1 MTTRANIY
9 PLNTTTPVQ
18 LTREPYYNVGSG
30 AFVLG
35 ELSRGFFGSTDFEIW
50 SAETGGTQLTEGVD
64 YTLGGLNSYYTALA
78 GQSVYTTATISNVSY
93 QSGPIYITYK
103 TIGTFTSAPFYN
115 AMQDGSNALMN
126 QGIINGCMRVSTQAS
141 ASLSTSFQEGEV
153 NKMACKGSGTAVTA
167 GTIEQATAANAG
179 VSGFDCKVTGAT
191 ITGTGIVHLRYRM
204 ESKDAK
210 EYKNQNATIALLV
223 YHDVGS
229 AVDYTIYVSKADAED
244 DFSSVTAIGNNSGQ
258 TVSNATETII
268 YYKDISLGDCSNGI
282 EIEIQAECGAITT
295 KNFEFAEFRISKTD
309 IILPFQ
315 ARHIEAEK
323 KLCNIET
330 GWIPLSDTL
339 TYASA
344 TTITTASD
352 LTGFIEAG
360 MKLKITQP
368 TDGVKYFVVIAITS
382 SLITI
387 STGTYDLD
395 NEAIT
400 SPYYSMAETPYGWPY
415 INGMYVKVSDVKA
428 TGTGGGTFTSGVWQT
443 RDINTEDNDD
453 FGICSISSNQITLS
467 PGTYTCHITCPAF
480 LVDRHQAR
488 LYDTTGTSVL
498 LQGQN
503 AFTDNVTGGHSTSS
517 SVIIGQFTLS
527 VESVL
532 EIQHRCETTGATN
545 GFGIDN
551 SFGGDE
557 VYTVAEFL
565 RRA

>member
-64 YTLGGLNSYYTALA
+64 YTLGGLNSYYTTLA
-78 GQSVYTTATISNVSY
+78 GQSVYTTVTISNVSY
-93 QSGPIYITYK
+93 QSGPVYITYK

-153 NKMACKGSGTAVTA
+153 NNMACKGSGTAVTA

-179 VSGFDCKVTGAT
+179 VSGFACKVTGAT

-315 ARHIEAEK
+315 PRHIELENNLCIDSTPIGFISDFAGTSAPNGWLHCDGSAISRTQYK
-323 KLCNIET
+323 KLFAAIGTTWGVGDGSTTFNIPDGRAMFRRGAGTHGTLLMADGNSYAGPAVGSSELDQMQ
-330 GWIPLSDTL
+330 GHRHGYILSTIESSSASDNFIQ
-339 TYASA
+339 SA
-344 TTITTASD
+344 TGATSQQHPAI
-352 LTGFIEAG
+352 
-360 MKLKITQP
+360 KILEP
-368 TDGVKYFVVIAITS
+368 ETDGVY
-382 SLITI
+382 
-387 STGTYDLD
+387 GTPR
-395 NEAIT
+395 T
-400 SPYYSMAETPYGWPY
+400 
-415 INGMYVKVSDVKA
+415 
-428 TGTGGGTFTSGVWQT
+428 
-443 RDINTEDNDD
+443 
-453 FGICSISSNQITLS
+453 
-467 PGTYTCHITCPAF
+467 
-480 LVDRHQAR
+480 
-488 LYDTTGTSVL
+488 
-498 LQGQN
+498 
-503 AFTDNVTGGHSTSS
+503 
-517 SVIIGQFTLS
+517 
-527 VESVL
+527 
-532 EIQHRCETTGATN
+532 
-545 GFGIDN
+545 
-551 SFGGDE
+551 GDE
-557 VYTVAEFL
+557 NRPVAIGVL
-565 RRA
+565 PCIKAY